1 MHTFTNC
8 RTMRVTLG
16 VMLTALAACSDN
28 LSSLAPIAV
37 PQPQFAVG
45 DVLLVTN
52 TSGGTD
58 VGSLRWA
65 LSYVTGGEIV
75 RFAPGLAGQTIT
87 LDTTIVLQGKSI
99 TIEGP
104 SDGGITI
111 SGGGTE
117 RVFDISLSSGQ
128 NAVLRNLTIANGNA
142 GTSGG
147 AGILMRG
154 WSTAW
159 LTVENSTITGNVAS
173 TQSAIAGVST
183 VLINTTVS
191 GNTATSTIGNAVVLS
206 NSLTLVNSTIA
217 HNAGAGVNSGDM
229 VLRNSIIS
237 NNSGG
242 NCTNSPLTNT
252 YEGNNLSND
261 GSCGGPLEIT
271 IADPQLGPLAD
282 NGGPTRTHA
291 ISAGSPAING
301 GAACSVTVDQ
311 RYASRDAQCDLGAFE
326 FADFT
331 TVDVTMASSAAI
343 DLNGWA
349 VVTGTVQCSRY
360 EVFDLRVRVHQSL
373 KSGRSTSDVD
383 AMATTPIAC
392 STAVKSWS
400 VSVGTSGQKFE
411 TGSAVVGVSTLN
423 AEPWITPV
431 SLSQTVKLF
440 KGRK

>member
-1 MHTFTNC
+1 MP
-8 RTMRVTLG
+8 
-16 VMLTALAACSDN
+16 LATS
-28 LSSLAPIAV
+28 
-37 PQPQFAVG
+37 FW
-45 DVLLVTN
+45 LVTN

-65 LSYVTGGEIV
+65 LSYVTGGEII

-104 SDGGITI
+104 SGDGVTI
-111 SGGGTE
+111 SGGGTV
-117 RVFDISLSSGQ
+117 RVFDISLVSGQ
-128 NAVLRNLTIANGNA
+128 NALLRNLTIANGNA
-142 GTSGG
+142 GTSSG

-154 WSTAW
+154 NNDAW

-206 NSLTLVNSTIA
+206 NRLTLVNSTIA

-229 VLRNSIIS
+229 VLRNSIVS

-252 YEGNNLSND
+252 YEGNNLSDD
-261 GSCGGPLEIT
+261 GSCGGPLEIA

-331 TVDVTMASSAAI
+331 SVDVTVASSATV
-343 DLNGWA
+343 DPERVGGGDRYGA
-349 VVTGTVQCSRY
+349 VFASRG
-360 EVFDLRVRVHQSL
+360 FR
-373 KSGRSTSDVD
+373 
-383 AMATTPIAC
+383 
-392 STAVKSWS
+392 TA
-400 VSVGTSGQKFE
+400 
-411 TGSAVVGVSTLN
+411 
-423 AEPWITPV
+423 
-431 SLSQTVKLF
+431 
-440 KGRK
+440 R